1 MRAIGLLLF
10 LAACDRAPPA
20 PDTPGA
26 RLESAAIARGLVAD
40 PAKQTPIGSWANDT
54 DHLCIVP
61 DAAGLRIGAS
71 VDYGEGQA
79 CAASGAVE
87 RRGDTLD
94 VVFGSCRFGARFEG
108 DRISFPAA
116 LPPACAR
123 ACIGRASLAALSVE
137 RLSDSASEAATLR
150 APGGRLLC
158 AG

>member
-1 MRAIGLLLF
+1 MRAILLLLV
-10 LAACDRAPPA
+10 LAACHRAPPVA
-20 PDTPGA
+20 DTPGA
-26 RLESAAIARGLVAD
+26 RLEAVAIARGLVVD
-40 PAKQTPIGSWANDT
+40 PARQTPIGSWASDT

-61 DAAGLRIGAS
+61 VTPGLRIGAS

-79 CAASGAVE
+79 CAAAGTAE
-87 RRGDTLD
+87 RHGDRLT
-94 VVFGSCRFGARFEG
+94 VVFGGCRFDARFEG

-116 LPPACAR
+116 LPAECSR